1 MTGTFLVWVALG
13 ASIVGM
19 LTYARAAF
27 GKGRSIPLARW
38 SVLTSAL
45 GVAAASVLLMTY
57 ILQHRFDVDYV
68 WSYSS
73 RDLPTYLLITTFWA
87 GQEGSFLLW
96 ALFGAAF
103 GLMLQSYARQR
114 KLEYEAM
121 AVYGFLQ
128 SFLILLLVFKSPFSA
143 VWDVHPD
150 QLTVGQIPADGR
162 GLNPLLQNM
171 WMAIHPPIL
180 FIGFASLAVPFA
192 LAIASLWKRV
202 YTEWHTIAMPWVL
215 FAVVSLAAGIMLGG
229 YWAYGVLGWG
239 GWWGWDP
246 VENSSLIPWIVS
258 VALLHSII
266 VQKKNG
272 GFVRTNFVLAILS
285 YILVIYSTFLTR
297 SGVLGDASV
306 HSFVDPGTFVY
317 TLLIVWVSSL
327 VLMAVWALRTRWR
340 DLRPPGA
347 VTGILRKDT
356 MLGWTSVVLLFLAL
370 LVFVGTNWPIISSGT
385 VEPAFYNKSTAP
397 LGILLALV
405 LAVSLSLQWEEIP
418 LIVALRRMSVPF
430 AAAAVV
436 TLAALFMGVSDVVP
450 LVLTLVSAF
459 ALFMSIRMLFSML
472 YVEWISIGG
481 PVAHAGLAILLLG
494 IVGSGYYG
502 KQQTVSLPLGEP
514 QEVLGYTLN
523 YTGAKQLMNDRW
535 QFTVTARSEDRE
547 DDLRPVMFHSDYN
560 NSVMRNPDYVSFLTN
575 DLYIEPVSV
584 ETPKQEA
591 TGEMVHLARGKGTT
605 FGPYTLT
612 FEAFDMQSHT
622 GGTMGGNDVAIG
634 ARILVKKGKSV
645 TTVLPVSVFN
655 QGDVSSSTPALLEN
669 GTELRLMGMNVDMT
683 TRVSTVILQATAP
696 GAVQIA
702 SKETLVVE
710 ASVKPFISLVWLGTV
725 ICLAGVAVALIRR
738 QRDLRAIKEPN
749 PLPRK
754 EVAARESI
762 PA

>member
-258 VALLHSII
+258 VALLHSIV

-285 YILVIYSTFLTR
+285 YILVISSTFLTR

-327 VLMAVWALRTRWR
+327 VLIAVWVLRTRWS
-340 DLRPPGA
+340 DLRPQGS

-356 MLGWTSVVLLFLAL
+356 MLGWTAVVLLFLAL

-405 LAVSLSLQWEEIP
+405 LAVRLSLQWEEIP

-459 ALFMSIRMLFSML
+459 ALFMR
-472 YVEWISIGG
+472 
-481 PVAHAGLAILLLG
+481 
-494 IVGSGYYG
+494 
-502 KQQTVSLPLGEP
+502 
-514 QEVLGYTLN
+514 
-523 YTGAKQLMNDRW
+523 
-535 QFTVTARSEDRE
+535 
-547 DDLRPVMFHSDYN
+547 
-560 NSVMRNPDYVSFLTN
+560 
-575 DLYIEPVSV
+575 
-584 ETPKQEA
+584 
-591 TGEMVHLARGKGTT
+591 
-605 FGPYTLT
+605 
-612 FEAFDMQSHT
+612 
-622 GGTMGGNDVAIG
+622 
-634 ARILVKKGKSV
+634 
-645 TTVLPVSVFN
+645 
-655 QGDVSSSTPALLEN
+655 
-669 GTELRLMGMNVDMT
+669 
-683 TRVSTVILQATAP
+683 
-696 GAVQIA
+696 
-702 SKETLVVE
+702 
-710 ASVKPFISLVWLGTV
+710 
-725 ICLAGVAVALIRR
+725 
-738 QRDLRAIKEPN
+738 
-749 PLPRK
+749 
-754 EVAARESI
+754 
-762 PA
+762 